1 MNQSKNGFE
10 DFKKLKPWVEEN
22 KEDYYELMAYY
33 KCAMMAVETKFH
45 VLSEE
50 YSLLC
55 ERDPFTR
62 NPIDSVRGRI
72 KTLDS
77 IQEKLQR
84 RGFELTVDSIER
96 NLDDVAGVRVICPFP
111 SDIYRLR
118 DALLHQD
125 DVILVEEKDYL
136 TNPKANGYRSL
147 HLIIAVPIFLHDHKK
162 MMAVEVQFRTIG
174 MDWWAQLE
182 HIIKYKKDFYNS
194 EELRNRLLDCA
205 RESFRIDTEM
215 EEIYN
220 MSLDMRKTEDD

>member
-33 KCAMMAVETKFH
+33 KCAMMEVETKFR

-55 ERDPFTR
+55 ERDPLLR
-62 NPIDSVRGRI
+62 NPIESVRGRI

-96 NLDDVAGVRVICPFP
+96 NLDDVAGVRVICSFP
-111 SDIYRLR
+111 SDVYRLR

-125 DVILVEEKDYL
+125 DVILVEEKDYIS
-136 TNPKANGYRSL
+136 NPKANGYRSL
-147 HLIIAVPIFLHDHKK
+147 HLIVKTEQGYY
-162 MMAVEVQFRTIG
+162 VEIQLRTIS
-174 MDWWAQLE
+174 MDTWAALE
-182 HIIKYKKDFYNS
+182 HQMKYKKDKMAS
-194 EELRNRLLDCA
+194 EELIVSELKRCA
-205 RESFRIDTEM
+205 DELASTDVSMQTIRDMIFTE
-215 EEIYN
+215 EGA
-220 MSLDMRKTEDD
+220 SVL